1 MQQIIEAAAD
11 AAFDRYEEASARAA
25 AFFNGSQPDLFDAA
39 PRERAIAR
47 EWHGIWIACEREIR
61 S

>member
-1 MQQIIEAAAD
+1 MQKIIEAAAD

-25 AFFNGSQPDLFDAA
+25 RYLTGAQPELFDTASAEAA
-39 PRERAIAR
+39 
-47 EWHGIWIACEREIR
+47 EWHGIWQACERAVR